1 MKNPEIGSNAEQ
13 SFFDFF
19 TTEATVRF
27 GLENT
32 RLFLERLGKKYNIDS
47 KLVHQL
53 FNGSISLSNDLT
65 HYDDFTV
72 SSALA
77 VALEANPI
85 IGGSAEIRMIGD
97 GTITPTFTGFTKSA
111 GSSDYDSTLSA
122 INKVVFYFDGTEA
135 FYSITVLT
143 VLS

>member
-1 MKNPEIGSNAEQ
+1 MKNPEIGSNLEQ

-32 RLFLERLGKKYNIDS
+32 RLFLERLGKKYNIDA

-53 FNGSISLSNDLT
+53 FNGSVNLSNDLT

-72 SSALA
+72 SEE
-77 VALEANPI
+77 LEIVLEDNPI
-85 IGGSAEIRMIGD
+85 IGGSAEIRLIGD
-97 GTITPTFTGFTKSA
+97 GSTTPTFTGFTVSTGSA
-111 GSSDYDSTLSA
+111 AYDPTLDA
-122 INKVVFYFDGTEA
+122 INKVVFYFDGTEV
-135 FYSITVLT
+135 FYSITILAA
-143 VLS
+143 L